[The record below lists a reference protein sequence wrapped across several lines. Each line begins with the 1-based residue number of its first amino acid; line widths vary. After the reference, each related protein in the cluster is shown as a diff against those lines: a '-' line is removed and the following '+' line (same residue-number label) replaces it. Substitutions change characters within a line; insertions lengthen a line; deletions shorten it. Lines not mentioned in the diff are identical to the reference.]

1 MKKLAFITLLLFIS
15 LTLQSQNKKSLEV
28 DSFDLVFAC
37 PIEVMAQ
44 YPGGNSALM
53 KFINDNLIWPEILNE
68 SCIEGRVIVTV
79 LVTETGELSDIE
91 VVRSL
96 EKHLDEEAVRVIKL
110 MPKWIPAEINGKK
123 ISSYYTLPV
132 LFKVTR

>member
-68 SCIEGRVIVTV
+68 SCIEGRVIVKV

-123 ISSYYTLPV
+123 ISSYYTLSV